1 MAPELI
7 QQLGNDLFSA
17 LRERR
22 TLVPFTNRFADI
34 TVEDAYGIS
43 LQFLNRRVAAGERVI
58 GKKIG
63 VTSKPVQDM
72 LGVFQPDFG
81 FLTDAMH
88 CEDGATVSLK
98 QTGLIQP
105 KAEGEIAFMLKADLK
120 GPGITREQVMA
131 ATEWVAP
138 CFEIVDSRIDDWKI
152 KIQDTVAD
160 NASCGVFVVVDSRID
175 DWKIKIQDTV
185 ADNAS
190 CGVFVVGQQHT
201 NPYAIDLAAASMQ
214 MWKNNA
220 PSGAGLGSA
229 VQGHPAEAVAWLAN
243 TLGAFGIPF
252 KAGELILSGSLAPLV
267 TAVSGDHFT
276 MQIEGLGGCSIQF
289 SE

>member
-1 MAPELI
+1 MTTASIDIESLGDELF
-7 QQLGNDLFSA
+7 DA
-17 LRERR
+17 LRGQR
-22 TLVPFTNRFADI
+22 TLAPLTSRHAGI
-34 TVEDAYGIS
+34 TVDDAYRIS
-43 LQFLNRRVAAGERVI
+43 LRFLARREAAGERVI

-81 FLTDAMH
+81 FLTDAMQFA
-88 CEDGATVSLK
+88 DGATVSLK
-98 QTGLIQP
+98 QAGLIQP
-105 KAEGEIAFMLKADLK
+105 RAEGEIAFMLKSDLQ
-120 GPGITREQVMA
+120 GPGVTREDVLA

-160 NASCGVFVVVDSRID
+160 NASCGVFVVG
-175 DWKIKIQDTV
+175 
-185 ADNAS
+185 A
-190 CGVFVVGQQHT
+190 QHT
-201 NPYAIDLAAASMQ
+201 DPRALDLAAASMQ
-214 MWKNNA
+214 MWKNDA
-220 PSGAGLGSA
+220 PAGAGLGSA

-267 TAVSGDHFT
+267 PAVSGDRFT
-276 MQIEGLGGCSIQF
+276 MQIEGLGGCSIAF
-289 SE
+289 SD